1 MPLSIGVLVDLER
14 NAGAGGHVKSWERL
28 AEAAV
33 DLPGQLDL
41 TVHFLGR
48 EHQVIPLAEHVRYVL
63 HPPVWG
69 TERLPFLDQVS
80 GQTDLAAHNRKLL
93 PFLQTCD
100 VIHATHPLFAF
111 GRTAM
116 RYAQRSRTPLVSSIH
131 TDTVKHGQ
139 ICVAD
144 VIRRLTGRGA
154 VSRLLNEN
162 AALPA
167 RWAASTHRKLLRYW
181 GQCDRVLVSQADD
194 FQHVA
199 QVLPKS
205 RISYLRRGLNRHL
218 FNPHERDRELLHA
231 TFGAPQHKFLV
242 LFVGRLDATTPLAIM
257 ALGVLPLALTEF
269 FVNATLGRRRMEAQ
283 VGVRDA
289 LVPLSMVGA
298 AIVLHAMGWRKT
310 GLAWAFVISHTLGA
324 IAAIGAFQRLFGD
337 VRLHAAANEPLP
349 LDLRGYARPIWAAEL
364 SNTLLR
370 RLDPMILAVFADAF
384 TVGVY
389 GVVLQF
395 ANTVSSLRSA
405 FDALVTAMVADV
417 SAGGRQMARARERL
431 RHGFSDATSLVIMTQ
446 LPVIAFFIT
455 FGPWLLALFGDGFE

>member
-33 DLPGQLDL
+33 DLPEQLDL

-48 EHQVIPLAEHVRYVL
+48 EHQVMPLAKHVRYVL

-80 GQTDLAAHNRKLL
+80 GQTDLAAYNRKLL
-93 PFLQTCD
+93 PYLQTCD

-144 VIRRLTGRGA
+144 VIRRLTGRGV
-154 VSRLLNEN
+154 VSRLLNEK

-199 QVLPKS
+199 EVLPKS

-231 TFGAPQHKFLV
+231 TFGAPQNKFLA
-242 LFVGRLDATTPLAIM
+242 LFVGRLDDTKHVMTLARAVRLLLDRGCPVHAMIVGEGGLKD
-257 ALGVLPLALTEF
+257 AIQSLLGEAVTLPGVLDQ
-269 FVNATLGRRRMEAQ
+269 ATLARVYANADLFVFPSQTETYGNVVIEAKACGLP
-283 VGVRDA
+283 V
-289 LVPLSMVGA
+289 LVSTEGGA
-298 AIVLHAMGWRKT
+298 AQLVRRPGKD
-310 GLAWAFVISHTLGA
+310 GLLIAGDDPAPWADA
-324 IAAIGAFQRLFGD
+324 IEAL
-337 VRLHAAANEPLP
+337 
-349 LDLRGYARPIWAAEL
+349 
-364 SNTLLR
+364 
-370 RLDPMILAVFADAF
+370 RLDPARLALMRQAALRAVAPWVSWRDVLTQDLLPVWQ
-384 TVGVY
+384 TVGY
-389 GVVLQF
+389 ALGREPAQGEPAYALHGLLSQT
-395 ANTVSSLRSA
+395 ASA
-405 FDALVTAMVADV
+405 
-417 SAGGRQMARARERL
+417 
-431 RHGFSDATSLVIMTQ
+431 
-446 LPVIAFFIT
+446 P
-455 FGPWLLALFGDGFE
+455 